1 MRKYDDERLGCE
13 QDEKKKIV
21 SVFYLESLFKLIQ

>member
-13 QDEKKKIV
+13 QDEKKIV
-21 SVFYLESLFKLIQ
+21 SVFYLESFFKLIQ